1 MKKILITI
9 TSITA
14 LLFLVSGTVSAQ
26 EKKIEKKMTIITM
39 DDGKKTVI
47 DTTIILNDTKEGDLD
62 EFIFKTK
69 EGKVIRGTTGE
80 TKMVIITDDE
90 DLPGETIV
98 RAVPNMEHMRVM
110 SHMSENSEG
119 VNYNISVDG
128 ITVNIKATKEKAKEA
143 DRILEE
149 VKKILITK

>member
-128 ITVNIKATKEKAKEA
+128 VTVNIKATKEKAKEA